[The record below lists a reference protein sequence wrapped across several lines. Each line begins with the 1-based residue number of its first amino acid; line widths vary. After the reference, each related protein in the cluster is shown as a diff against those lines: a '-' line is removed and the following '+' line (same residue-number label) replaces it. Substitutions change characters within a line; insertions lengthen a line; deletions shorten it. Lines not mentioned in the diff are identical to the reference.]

1 MCICRLKLFSRLLAV
16 FTSQLMTCIG
26 YPTHVPITV
35 FESLFAYH
43 FTQPPPALPTPPQ
56 PPNTNPYRIHVSNE
70 SYTRD
75 GQLTVTV
82 NGTKGFKVSLGFL
95 LRSSW
100 WKIVSISLSFFL
112 LTHIILPFVS
122 NIKSSVSW
130 SLVITSLFL
139 YLCGRDSYFRRVLQG
154 IQDLLVPFRG
164 TCLRTKPICGVPV
177 ESHR

>member
-1 MCICRLKLFSRLLAV
+1 MKSQCNVETYFFILRNNNWPAHSCVSACRLKLFSRLLAV

-35 FESLFAYH
+35 CESLFAYH

-56 PPNTNPYRIHVSNE
+56 PPNTNPYRIHVSND

-100 WKIVSISLSFFL
+100 WKIVSFSLSFFL
-112 LTHIILPFVS
+112 PTHIILPFVS
-122 NIKSSVSW
+122 NVKSSVS
-130 SLVITSLFL
+130 
-139 YLCGRDSYFRRVLQG
+139 
-154 IQDLLVPFRG
+154 
-164 TCLRTKPICGVPV
+164 
-177 ESHR
+177 